1 MPRVVQVSP
10 TKRTQTLKS
19 GSKTPTATQVRIAKD
34 IKVKA
39 KYAVEQ
45 ANRFAYKDLVN
56 GEAKSQRAKSQK
68 GTSQGIDKAKVYQ
81 NNGPG
86 VGFLHLN
93 PQELGQKRQAL
104 AKTEARNKLDQ
115 QQIQKTGPNMTLKEK
130 RLQKMKQD
138 TRDKM
143 ERSVS

>member
-1 MPRVVQVSP
+1 MHPV
-10 TKRTQTLKS
+10 
-19 GSKTPTATQVRIAKD
+19 G
-34 IKVKA
+34 
-39 KYAVEQ
+39 
-45 ANRFAYKDLVN
+45 
-56 GEAKSQRAKSQK
+56 
-68 GTSQGIDKAKVYQ
+68 Q